1 LAESGVLHV
10 ERKLVMSTLLPHD
23 CSHESVEPRGQ
34 MPSFAEW
41 EGEPA
46 NFLDFEAG
54 WCPGC
59 AHFVRREA
67 GEMDWSAFMAGLP
80 RVA

>member
-1 LAESGVLHV
+1 
-10 ERKLVMSTLLPHD
+10 
-23 CSHESVEPRGQ
+23 

-41 EGEPA
+41 EVEPA

-59 AHFVRREA
+59 AHFVRRQA